1 MAQWVKNPTVAA
13 QIAARGAGLDPA
25 QVQWVKGSGIA
36 TAAVQVTVVA
46 QIQHWPRNFYMLQVQ
61 PFKKKKKVRGKTCQ
75 EK

>member
-36 TAAVQVTVVA
+36 TAAV
-46 QIQHWPRNFYMLQVQ
+46 
-61 PFKKKKKVRGKTCQ
+61 
-75 EK
+75 